1 MSKYLYLDR
10 LLIAISAVAT
20 VLAGYFLANALF
32 LESRDGGGSQ
42 QVLFAIGSFTLAVA
56 LFGLHYQLS
65 RHEPLWSITTG
76 QLLREVVVGFTVLLI
91 VMVASADVR
100 LLLCVLPL
108 VVPGILVWVLLAI
121 TVHWQR
127 SHESRHEG
135 SNG

>member
-1 MSKYLYLDR
+1 MSKYLYLER

-20 VLAGYFLANALF
+20 VLGSYFLANALF
-32 LESRDGGGSQ
+32 LESRDGGSSQ
-42 QVLFAIGSFTLAVA
+42 QVFFAIASFTLAVA

-65 RHEPLWSITTG
+65 RHEPSRSITTG

-91 VMVASADVR
+91 VMVATVDVR
-100 LLLCVLPL
+100 LLLCVLPF
-108 VVPGILVWVLLAI
+108 VGPGFLVWILLAI
-121 TVHWQR
+121 TVHWTR